1 MDREKGVESVG
12 ISCGESSWEEVIGAC
27 GVGVDTKFPL
37 SSNYSWWGERSA
49 TPPYK
54 IQFQTPNPK
63 KINNGHLYCF
73 LFSSTFFYLSFTARF
88 YRYRMV
94 DMVVKADNS
103 FPSRFL
109 WAEVELQLLGF
120 VRMGILVIY
129 DCHAFEWVCFELWEV
144 RKLFAFPWVKMQAKL
159 KPLEKNCFPNNDI
172 IIIIIIII
180 KKNNVILIFNLLK
193 KEVHYFLMFH
203 IY

>member
-37 SSNYSWWGERSA
+37 SSNYSCWGERSA

-73 LFSSTFFYLSFTARF
+73 LFSSTFFTYLSPPDFTVIVWLIWLWKLTTHSP
-88 YRYRMV
+88 V
-94 DMVVKADNS
+94 DSCGRRWNYNYWDLS
-103 FPSRFL
+103 
-109 WAEVELQLLGF
+109 
-120 VRMGILVIY
+120 
-129 DCHAFEWVCFELWEV
+129 EWVFWSFTTVMLLSEFVLNSE
-144 RKLFAFPWVKMQAKL
+144 KSENFLPFPEWKCR
-159 KPLEKNCFPNNDI
+159 PS
-172 IIIIIIII
+172 
-180 KKNNVILIFNLLK
+180 
-193 KEVHYFLMFH
+193 
-203 IY
+203 